1 MFVWDGHKMTKIS
14 KHTTKLMFF
23 QTGVVNALLSL
34 QKLNFEINKL
44 LFYPVS
50 KKKLIL
56 VYWWLKK
63 PTSFSNYVGKSKVI
77 RMPSTYLL

>member
-1 MFVWDGHKMTKIS
+1 MTKIS
-14 KHTTKLMFF
+14 KHTTKHMFF

-50 KKKLIL
+50 KKKIDFSIL
-56 VYWWLKK
+56 MVKK
-63 PTSFSNYVGKSKVI
+63 TKKF
-77 RMPSTYLL
+77 

>member
-14 KHTTKLMFF
+14 KHTTKHMFF

-50 KKKLIL
+50 KKN
-56 VYWWLKK
+56 W
-63 PTSFSNYVGKSKVI
+63 F
-77 RMPSTYLL
+77 